1 MQSGVAARRRAMGG
15 GLNPERE
22 WGPRDR
28 DFDPFADKVSQ
39 TNASLGVSPT
49 VSCSPDS
56 SLTVWVH

>member
-1 MQSGVAARRRAMGG
+1 MGG